1 MKPNRIRALCTAA
14 MLLVLVLPAGAA
26 LRQPVTAETKP
37 VQTAD
42 FLAPVPTGENWV
54 YLQRNLPGFVSF
66 RKQDPIRSTFPG
78 GEHQSFTVEIRAE
91 TQSGQDLLTLDG
103 LEAALKAWL
112 YRDNEGSYG
121 PLRVESFPWQETD
134 CLVFMS
140 SRQLPEE
147 IDGRQVIFLSA
158 SEGFFC
164 RHPLNA
170 RIAIIGYFQER
181 HLAGTPSLL
190 NDALREE
197 AERILQGVR
206 FPPFFK

>member
-1 MKPNRIRALCTAA
+1 MTTNRKPAFWIAALWFALA
-14 MLLVLVLPAGAA
+14 LPAGAA
-26 LRQPVTAETKP
+26 LRQPVTPETKP

-66 RKQDPIRSTFPG
+66 RKHDPVRATFPG
-78 GEHQSFTVEIRAE
+78 GEYQSFVVEIRAE
-91 TQSGQDLLTLDG
+91 TLNGEDLLTLDG
-103 LEAALKAWL
+103 LEAALKRWL

-147 IDGRQVIFLSA
+147 VDGRRVLFLSA

-181 HLAGTPSLL
+181 LLAGTPSLL
-190 NDALREE
+190 DDALRQE